1 MVHIQKK
8 ADPLGSEMGCIR
20 CLRGVWQEVLGEQ
33 HFVGGAAELETGG
46 RTSSTVLTDF
56 ALGLALKVVWGLPG
70 WHGGKESAC
79 QHRRCKR
86 HRLDPCVRKFP

>member
-56 ALGLALKVVWGLPG
+56 APGLALKIVWGFLGGTVVKNLPANAG
-70 WHGGKESAC
+70 DARDTG
-79 QHRRCKR
+79 
-86 HRLDPCVRKFP
+86 